1 MGLIGSAID
10 KVRKILGKI
19 VNPGGGGAPGGAPST
34 GGTTVATI
42 GGSGSG
48 GGASGFSGGS
58 SGGGASGS
66 GMVYVR
72 VGVLNNPRV
81 ATYATYLERGWVQT
95 VTEAQAG
102 WLNAHGGAGI
112 RPGARLIMVPRPTF
126 ATAAQQ
132 GKERWRKMAQ
142 ALARRQSPHIDLEAI
157 ATVIGADM
165 QSAVK
170 EIIATGGGFAE
181 RRPLTLA
188 IYAAELAGDNRGAEP
203 GAGMTRAQ
211 PLVKTGEFLGSIA
224 FEVTAGGG
232 D

>member
-1 MGLIGSAID
+1 MGLIGGAID

-19 VNPGGGGAPGGAPST
+19 INPGGGGTGGGAPST
-34 GGTTVATI
+34 GGTSVATI
-42 GGSGSG
+42 GG
-48 GGASGFSGGS
+48 GGASGFSA
-58 SGGGASGS
+58 SGGGAGDMGSGS
-66 GMVYVR
+66 VQVR

-95 VTEAQAG
+95 VTEAQAH

-112 RPGARLIMVPRPTF
+112 QPGARLIMVARPTF
-126 ATAAQQ
+126 ATAAEQ
-132 GKERWRKMAQ
+132 GRERWTKMAR
-142 ALARRQSPHIDLEAI
+142 ALAKRQSPHIDLEAI
-157 ATVIGADM
+157 GAVIGADM
-165 QSAVK
+165 QNAVK

-203 GAGMTRAQ
+203 GAGMTRTQ

-224 FEVTAGGG
+224 FEVTAGEGE
-232 D
+232 